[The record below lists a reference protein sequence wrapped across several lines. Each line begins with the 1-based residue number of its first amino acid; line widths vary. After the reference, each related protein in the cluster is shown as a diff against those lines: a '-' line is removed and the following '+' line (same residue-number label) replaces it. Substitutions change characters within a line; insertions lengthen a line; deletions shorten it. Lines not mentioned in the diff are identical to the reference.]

1 MFLVEVVSEYV
12 SELDTAEIATMAL
25 SDRQPA
31 SFLPYAPQEG
41 ARKARHAARGAAAFR
56 NLARAVLL
64 HLEREE
70 AKRAR
75 PLAAAAER
83 AAERAAAAAVPV
95 TLKVRLWAGFKLQ
108 RIYCK
113 MGTPDEKIR
122 LTVVCTSYA
131 RSRGLVEGVS

>member
-1 MFLVEVVSEYV
+1 M
-12 SELDTAEIATMAL
+12 
-25 SDRQPA
+25 
-31 SFLPYAPQEG
+31 
-41 ARKARHAARGAAAFR
+41 
-56 NLARAVLL
+56 ARAVLL

-75 PLAAAAER
+75 PLAA

-113 MGTPDEKIR
+113 MGTPDKKIR
-122 LTVVCTSYA
+122 LTVVCKKP
-131 RSRGLVEGVS
+131 RGLRGRLLRIDQNYL

>member
-1 MFLVEVVSEYV
+1 M
-12 SELDTAEIATMAL
+12 
-25 SDRQPA
+25 
-31 SFLPYAPQEG
+31 
-41 ARKARHAARGAAAFR
+41 
-56 NLARAVLL
+56 ARAVLL

-113 MGTPDEKIR
+113 MGTPDKKIR
-122 LTVVCTSYA
+122 LTVVCKKP
-131 RSRGLVEGVS
+131 RGLRGRLLRIDQNYL